1 MPCKYS
7 TSIYVLLKSVPF
19 RIIFFSQNSAI
30 EIKGHNQHFGHNE
43 ICILLM
49 VICIHNINMEK
60 REKLQKTNL
69 KPLITNPVVPRGFIS
84 CSLDGFVPWQ
94 STGYVICQNQS
105 IIIKTN
111 NKRSIWWPLNLQ
123 TIIVLKTLTLLA
135 WIY

>member
-1 MPCKYS
+1 MKLLYRNTRSQERCLVN
-7 TSIYVLLKSVPF
+7 IVLQSMCCLKAFHSVL
-19 RIIFFSQNSAI
+19 FFSQNSAI
-30 EIKGHNQHFGHNE
+30 EIKDHNQHFGHNE

-111 NKRSIWWPLNLQ
+111 NKRSI
-123 TIIVLKTLTLLA
+123 
-135 WIY
+135 